1 MQAYFNGVHIP
12 GLLSLR
18 TLLSKLVSATFV
30 LAAGLIAEGEAP
42 FVHIGAIVGG
52 GHHLCG
58 IQACTI
64 TWACPRSHLTA
75 VTSRG
80 NMRRSLCTK
89 TQSTASRAAC
99 AFNERPTWP
108 P

>member
-18 TLLSKLVSATFV
+18 TLLSKLFSATFV

-52 GHHLCG
+52 G
-58 IQACTI
+58 I
-64 TWACPRSHLTA
+64 TSAGSRRALLTWRVPVVIDSNA
-75 VTSRG
+75 SRG
-80 NMRRSLCTK
+80 NMRRSLCNK
-89 TQSTASRAAC
+89 IQSTASRAAC
-99 AFNERPTWP
+99 ALNERPMP
-108 P
+108 AA